1 MMYSSFLTHVATC
14 LTFSSLFIAQ
24 PAKAEPIRVLTSTS
38 EQAHVAQQ
46 LTVKSPVD
54 YLNTRINA
62 LALVRSKNWQ
72 QALPQLQKLTK
83 SYQDDGDT
91 WYLLGLTQIQL
102 THYEQAIIALKK
114 ALSLGVNLT
123 NIPTGSRP
131 SNDIMIKIAGAYAA
145 QGKVN
150 EANEWLSKSLSARYG
165 ERSSLATRSVFDS
178 IKDNEQFQRLTGN
191 YKDTSLNREQQ
202 WNADLDF
209 LLSEIKRLHVNE
221 QASNNPDLI
230 ALANNLRSD
239 IPKLTDQQIVF
250 GMMKMIGTLGNGH
263 NFIVPTFG
271 EKGNFTRLPVQFY
284 AFIDGLYIVDADAEA
299 EFSDLIGYKVT
310 AFGQT
315 PTAEAMAK
323 VAEINPRDNE
333 MQQLWLAPYYLAMP
347 EVLAGLELSDASNE
361 ASITL
366 ENAQNMQKTIRLRGR
381 TFEFRGFPTLPGNH
395 QKSPQ
400 YLQNVTKPYWYEV
413 DKSNGVLY
421 AQFNA
426 VAQMKTQSLAQ
437 FSAELIETIK
447 DGEVN
452 HLVLDLRHNSGG
464 NGSILPPLLKA
475 LIYFEAAKPEGKL
488 FVVMG
493 RNTFSAAQNLLTNI
507 DSFTNAI
514 LVGEPSGSR
523 PNHIGEAGR
532 FRLPFSGV
540 FGLVS
545 SQFHQTSRAEDHR
558 IWIAPHM
565 PVLPDSTRY
574 FNGVDPAMKA
584 IYSVLDK
591 NVDGLVK

>member
-1 MMYSSFLTHVATC
+1 
-14 LTFSSLFIAQ
+14 
-24 PAKAEPIRVLTSTS
+24 
-38 EQAHVAQQ
+38 
-46 LTVKSPVD
+46 
-54 YLNTRINA
+54 
-62 LALVRSKNWQ
+62 
-72 QALPQLQKLTK
+72 LP
-83 SYQDDGDT
+83 
-91 WYLLGLTQIQL
+91 
-102 THYEQAIIALKK
+102 E
-114 ALSLGVNLT
+114 
-123 NIPTGSRP
+123 
-131 SNDIMIKIAGAYAA
+131 
-145 QGKVN
+145 
-150 EANEWLSKSLSARYG
+150 
-165 ERSSLATRSVFDS
+165 
-178 IKDNEQFQRLTGN
+178 
-191 YKDTSLNREQQ
+191 
-202 WNADLDF
+202 
-209 LLSEIKRLHVNE
+209 
-221 QASNNPDLI
+221 
-230 ALANNLRSD
+230 
-239 IPKLTDQQIVF
+239 
-250 GMMKMIGTLGNGH
+250 
-263 NFIVPTFG
+263 
-271 EKGNFTRLPVQFY
+271 
-284 AFIDGLYIVDADAEA
+284 
-299 EFSDLIGYKVT
+299 
-310 AFGQT
+310 
-315 PTAEAMAK
+315 
-323 VAEINPRDNE
+323 
-333 MQQLWLAPYYLAMP
+333 
-347 EVLAGLELSDASNE
+347 
-361 ASITL
+361 
-366 ENAQNMQKTIRLRGR
+366 
-381 TFEFRGFPTLPGNH
+381 NH

-400 YLQNVTKPYWYEV
+400 YLQNVNKPYWYEV
-413 DKSNGVLY
+413 DKSNEVLY
-421 AQFNA
+421 VQFNA

-565 PVLPDSTRY
+565 PVLPDSASY